1 MSQMFVP
8 TEILRVFKKLY
19 PEVGI
24 NSVEWSWEVPGK
36 IYEAEFKINDQ
47 EFEVEITV
55 TGEHLLTETEIKHA
69 LPKEVRNTINEKYP
83 DHKIESSSLVAYGNG
98 DVFYELDLT
107 CAAKGTEFEVLIR
120 EDGMFWLEGE
130 DL

>member
-8 TEILRVFKKLY
+8 TEILRVFKRLY

-47 EFEVEITV
+47 EFEV
-55 TGEHLLTETEIKHA
+55 
-69 LPKEVRNTINEKYP
+69 
-83 DHKIESSSLVAYGNG
+83 
-98 DVFYELDLT
+98 
-107 CAAKGTEFEVLIR
+107 
-120 EDGMFWLEGE
+120 
-130 DL
+130 